1 MKPPL
6 RRILRTT
13 LLLIAASLLLHGCAG
28 QQSRRHPPRERVAPE
43 QEQGL
48 PPGPEIREKS
58 IPQEPA
64 PPGREALPDLKPQ
77 KGPAHALYSEAEQA
91 MRKGDYKQAEM
102 LLERALRVEPGNGW
116 YWHAM
121 GRVQYGQGS
130 FEQAIQFC
138 LKSDS
143 MAGRDPELKRYN
155 RLLIKQASGKTGA
168 PR

>member
-13 LLLIAASLLLHGCAG
+13 LLLIAASLLLHGCATHH
-28 QQSRRHPPRERVAPE
+28 RRPPPREKVAPE

-48 PPGPEIREKS
+48 PPGPEIREETITK
-58 IPQEPA
+58 EPA

-77 KGPAHALYSEAEQA
+77 KGPAHALYREAEQA
-91 MRKGDYKQAEM
+91 MRKGEYKQAGI
-102 LLERALRVEPGNGW
+102 LLERALRVEPRNGW

-130 FEQAIQFC
+130 YAQAIQFC

-143 MAGRDPELKRYN
+143 MAGRDSDLKRYN
-155 RLLIKQASGKTGA
+155 RLLVKMASSNTGT

>member
-6 RRILRTT
+6 HRILRTT
-13 LLLIAASLLLHGCAG
+13 LLLILASLLLHGCAG
-28 QQSRRHPPRERVAPE
+28 KHRLHPPREQVAPK
-43 QEQGL
+43 QGQGL
-48 PPGPEIREKS
+48 PPGPGFQEETITK
-58 IPQEPA
+58 EPA

-77 KGPAHALYSEAEQA
+77 RGPAHSLYREAEQA
-91 MRKGDYKQAEM
+91 MRKGQYKQAEI
-102 LLERALRVEPGNGW
+102 LLERALRVEPRNGW

-130 FEQAIQFC
+130 YEQAIQFC

-143 MAGRDPELKRYN
+143 MAGGDSELKRYN
-155 RLLIKQASGKTGA
+155 RLLVEKASSKTGA